1 MVHPDWS
8 DGLGSNSGFHRM
20 GLGAEKLLEIGDQ
33 IGDFRSPEKAAPS
46 RERLSEDQGLAW
58 NVAWVVAVA
67 PTFADAIVNAVNPKL
82 ALGLLGKRAGG
93 LDCGGLGRVN
103 GGGTRVAFSDRR
115 PSAVGT
121 MRDVI
126 VLFGHRSLLSTL
138 GVTPRS
144 GIA

>member
-1 MVHPDWS
+1 MA
-8 DGLGSNSGFHRM
+8 L
-20 GLGAEKLLEIGDQ
+20 KK
-33 IGDFRSPEKAAPS
+33 KAAPS
-46 RERLSEDQGLAW
+46 QERLSEDQGSAW
-58 NVAWVVAVA
+58 NIARIVAVA
-67 PTFADAIVNAVNPKL
+67 PTFADAVVNAVNPKL
-82 ALGLLGKRAGG
+82 TLGLLGKRAGS
-93 LDCGGLGRVN
+93 LDCGGLGGVN

-121 MRDVI
+121 MRDMI

>member
-1 MVHPDWS
+1 M
-8 DGLGSNSGFHRM
+8 
-20 GLGAEKLLEIGDQ
+20 
-33 IGDFRSPEKAAPS
+33 EKAAPS
-46 RERLSEDQGLAW
+46 RERLSEDQPLTW

-67 PTFADAIVNAVNPKL
+67 PTFAYAIVNAVNPKL
-82 ALGLLGKRAGG
+82 ALGLLGKRAGS
-93 LDCGGLGRVN
+93 LDCGGLGGVN
-103 GGGTRVAFSDRR
+103 GGSTRVAFSDRR

-121 MRDVI
+121 MRDMI

>member
-1 MVHPDWS
+1 MC
-8 DGLGSNSGFHRM
+8 
-20 GLGAEKLLEIGDQ
+20 LLRNFPITPQEQATPRRELENTLVIIGHYM
-33 IGDFRSPEKAAPS
+33 EKAAPS
-46 RERLSEDQGLAW
+46 RERLSEDQRLAW

-93 LDCGGLGRVN
+93 LDCGGLGGVN
-103 GGGTRVAFSDRR
+103 GGSTRVAFSDRR

-121 MRDVI
+121 MRDMI